1 MNLKNLV
8 FKYYFIINFYI
19 GEIMGSGL
27 KCFLFFVGGA
37 AVGAAGLA
45 LLNKNKMELGN
56 KLNLENVKPLAENVI
71 NKYMDYKE
79 EILNFVDGVRENVEE
94 VITETKKNLNPQES
108 KEASESFDNVI
119 NSTNIDNEK
128 TSVNKPS

>member
-1 MNLKNLV
+1 
-8 FKYYFIINFYI
+8 
-19 GEIMGSGL
+19 MGSGL